1 MNEPYLPSLTQR
13 IKLLWQAKKF
23 VRDPARLAWRQ
34 GDVLVIMNAVE
45 AYRAMFTA
53 DMLDRL
59 LMLIKDARDNE
70 VPIVFTRWCR
80 FNNLMGDAIDQKNH
94 WSEYLPSD
102 QTELLDELEPHEDD
116 LVIHVKHANALYHP
130 QLLGM
135 AEDASRLVLAG
146 GWAEGCIAQTA
157 HASTELSHLSP
168 AAIVSDALVG
178 QRFTFTAALV
188 NMSMYCADI
197 VRID

>member
-1 MNEPYLPSLTQR
+1 
-13 IKLLWQAKKF
+13 
-23 VRDPARLAWRQ
+23 V
-34 GDVLVIMNAVE
+34 
-45 AYRAMFTA
+45 
-53 DMLDRL
+53 
-59 LMLIKDARDNE
+59 
-70 VPIVFTRWCR
+70 
-80 FNNLMGDAIDQKNH
+80 
-94 WSEYLPSD
+94 
-102 QTELLDELEPHEDD
+102 DD